1 MKTFLPAVKVTQEVA
16 TRVIKILDSSYCCSR
31 ADLKEVIAKV
41 KQLMKVQLRQLLKLL
56 EKYEDIFDDTQGQ
69 WGTNQSMLG
78 STQSL
83 VE

>member
-56 EKYEDIFDDTQGQ
+56 
-69 WGTNQSMLG
+69 
-78 STQSL
+78 
-83 VE
+83 